1 MDEPFYDIIFKQAL
15 VIDNG
20 SGLMK
25 AGLAGEDRP
34 SLVFPSYVGRPKH
47 RRILPG
53 NHHDPDCYIGMD
65 AEQSR
70 GLLKLKYPMVH
81 GVVENWTDM
90 ENIWRYIYTKLGVQT
105 QDHPVLLTEPPLNPF
120 SHREKAAEILF
131 ETFSVPGVFLS
142 VQAVLSLYASAATTG
157 AVLDCG
163 DGVTHCVP
171 IYDGFAL
178 SHAVSRIDL
187 AGRDVTEHLM
197 LLLRRAGYPFHTSAE
212 FEMVRQ
218 IKEKNCYVAAIYN
231 KEEQFQE
238 DQSKNLTTN
247 YLLPDGRAI
256 SISAEKYRASEIL
269 FYPDK
274 VGLECP
280 GIVDVLIQS
289 IQKADLDLRRT
300 LYNSVYLAGGT
311 SMMPGFPE
319 RLMSDMRRLSPK
331 EMKIKITAPPDRKM
345 SCWLGGSILSS
356 LAAFKN
362 MWIKKQEYEEEGK
375 RILHTRSNFS

>member
-1 MDEPFYDIIFKQAL
+1 MDEPFYDVIFKQAL

-34 SLVFPSYVGRPKH
+34 SLIFPSYVGRPKH
-47 RRILPG
+47 RKILPG
-53 NHHDPDCYIGMD
+53 NMHEPDCYVGQD

-70 GLLKLKYPMVH
+70 GLLRLKYPLVH

-90 ENIWRYIYTKLGVQT
+90 ENIWRHIYTRLGVQT
-105 QDHPVLLTEPPLNPF
+105 QDHPVLLTEPPLNPYP
-120 SHREKAAEILF
+120 HREKAAEILF
-131 ETFSVPGVFLS
+131 ETFSVPGIFIS
-142 VQAVLSLYASAATTG
+142 IQAVLSLYASAATTG

-178 SHAVSRIDL
+178 SHAVTRIDL

-212 FEMVRQ
+212 FELVRQ
-218 IKEKNCYVAAIYN
+218 IKEKNCYVAAIYS

-238 DQSKNLTTN
+238 EQTKNLVTN
-247 YLLPDGRAI
+247 YVLPDGR
-256 SISAEKYRASEIL
+256 SINIGAEKYRAAEIL

-280 GIVDVLIQS
+280 GVVDVLLQS
-289 IQKADLDLRRT
+289 IQKADIDLRRT

-331 EMKIKITAPPDRKM
+331 EMKIKITAPPDRRV

-362 MWIKKQEYEEEGK
+362 MWITKQQYEEEGK
-375 RILHTRSNFS
+375 RILHSRSTFS